1 MGNNNTVGEHLI
13 EEENDVEQARVRGGG
28 ENEQNALK
36 KAGMIVIK
44 KIWGE
49 RICLLLTTIAV
60 IFNFQFKE
68 WVVSYDPEP
77 WEDCVHKLEIYWATQ
92 PKEFSVNALSAIA
105 TIDEQVWIV
114 GQIADFIQWR
124 QRLHSSFASL
134 PHFYSLY
141 LLELKGALKKRLV
154 ELKLIRPNIEAV
166 FDRIKVFSLCWT
178 GLTPKFG
185 LKLEGTED
193 RYLPAYAL
201 KDRNLKKFFCQE
213 RPETTEKTVNFWC
226 GIEALPTVKKNDEQP
241 PEKPMP
247 VQMPLAADFAGGF
260 GGTRF
265 KVNKREVI
273 RGNVEIE
280 DNPSG
285 EQIQAGPMGNVGLFE
300 GRSTREQKDEEQ
312 KGSGGY
318 HKTAFTL
325 STRKMEQKRG
335 PKLSQWR
342 EAQKQSE
349 KEAKQARLY
358 ERLRMR
364 KEKELKKE
372 MLKKLREETKKARV
386 EIHGGET
393 VVGIFFTK
401 NSLTESESPRSPSPT
416 DRLSPSYA
424 ATHMMARGVSF

>member
-166 FDRIKVFSLCWT
+166 FDRVFSLCWT

-265 KVNKREVI
+265 KITPVENRYKR
-273 RGNVEIE
+273 
-280 DNPSG
+280 
-285 EQIQAGPMGNVGLFE
+285 
-300 GRSTREQKDEEQ
+300 GRWEMLDYSKGDQHASKRTR
-312 KGSGGY
+312 SRRA
-318 HKTAFTL
+318 AFTL